1 LLSDIKNR
9 KLRFLAYSIL
19 SALLLILS
27 YEPIGFFPLSFFA
40 FVPLLILEKESR
52 ESSNSNSI
60 NLILFSSLTFIL
72 WNTGCIWWIWNASE
86 GGAIAAI
93 IINSIPMLV
102 PFYLLNLSAYR
113 NGKPNYNLFIF
124 SWIAIEILQFNWDLA
139 FPWLILGNVF
149 SNFTQGVQ
157 WYEYT
162 GVLGG
167 SFLILSINI
176 KLFNWIINYLNGNFV
191 GKELKLFNIIFIW
204 IFCPFLGSYFVLDSF
219 KEYKKIYP
227 SKTVNTLVVQPN
239 IDPYTEKFNAETYP
253 TQLAKMIVLAESK
266 INPQT
271 QLVVFPETALVG
283 GLYEQ
288 ELENDALIQ
297 ICKSFIEKHPGINLL
312 SGADTYKT
320 YPKDQ
325 MNIPITARFYP
336 SIQQYIDAY
345 NTALFIQPGAA
356 IQIYHKNKMVPG
368 VEKMPYPLVFGFLEK
383 MAIDLGGTSGS
394 LGSDGESKV
403 FESKHHLKIAPII
416 CYESVFPDF
425 VSSYKSKGAD
435 LFCIVTNDAWWGN
448 TPGYKQHL
456 SYAKLRAIEN
466 RTPIVRCANTGISG
480 FISDEGEI
488 TQQSNWWEPCAIE
501 AKVSMS
507 SYLTFYTQYASLLH
521 GICLVVFALQVFKL
535 WFKPKI

>member
-1 LLSDIKNR
+1 M
-9 KLRFLAYSIL
+9 
-19 SALLLILS
+19 LLILS
-27 YEPIGFFPLSFFA
+27 YVPIGFFPLAFFA
-40 FVPLLILEKESR
+40 FVPLLMLEKESR
-52 ESSNSNSI
+52 ASINSNSI

-93 IINSIPMLV
+93 LINSIPMLI
-102 PFYLLNLSAYR
+102 PFYLLNLSALR
-113 NGKPNYNLFIF
+113 NGKTNYNLFIF
-124 SWIAIEILQFNWDLA
+124 SWLSIEILQFNWDFA

-176 KLFNWIINYLNGNFV
+176 KLFNWIENFLNGNFV
-191 GKELKLFNIIFIW
+191 GKELKLFNIIFLW
-204 IFCPFLGSYFVLDSF
+204 IFCPFLGSYFVMDSY
-219 KEYKKIYP
+219 KEYKKTYP
-227 SKTVNTLVVQPN
+227 SKTVNTVIVQPN
-239 IDPYTEKFNAETYP
+239 IDPYKEKFNAETYA

-297 ICKSFIEKHPGINLL
+297 TCKSFIEKHPGINLL

-320 YPKDQ
+320 YDK
-325 MNIPITARFYP
+325 NNTKIPITARFYP
-336 SIQQYIDAY
+336 SVQQYIDAY
-345 NTALFIQPGAA
+345 NTALFIQPNSE

-368 VEKMPYPLVFGFLEK
+368 VEKMPYPQVFGFLEK
-383 MAIDLGGTSGS
+383 MAIDLGGTAGS
-394 LGSDGESKV
+394 LGSDGESKI

-425 VSSYKSKGAD
+425 VSTYKAKGAD

-448 TPGYKQHL
+448 TPGYMQHL
-456 SYAKLRAIEN
+456 SFAKLRAIEN

-488 TQQSNWWEPCAIE
+488 TQQSNWWEPCAID

-535 WFKPKI
+535 WFKPKT